1 MRAYALEPM
10 YINQGTFGGKAI
22 VVERGDEVYLNSYET
37 LVCTVNGDQFKFT
50 YYSDYSKT
58 TIKHVNEFLRQMRI
72 LDEDDRIPKS
82 EITRL
87 SDDKWHTIDEAEVV

>member
-1 MRAYALEPM
+1 MRAYALVPQ
-10 YINQGTFGGKAI
+10 YINQGTFSGNAI
-22 VVERGDEVYLNSYET
+22 VVEEGDNVYLNSYET

-58 TIKHVNEFLRQMRI
+58 TIKHVNEFLRQYSI
-72 LDEDDRIPKS
+72 LPEDCRIPKS

-87 SDDKWHTIDEAEVV
+87 DDGEWHTIEEVEVV